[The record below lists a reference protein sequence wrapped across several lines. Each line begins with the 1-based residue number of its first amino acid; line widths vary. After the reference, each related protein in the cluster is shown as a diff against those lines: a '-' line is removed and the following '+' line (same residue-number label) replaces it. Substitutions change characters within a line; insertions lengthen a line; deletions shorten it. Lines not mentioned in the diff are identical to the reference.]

1 VAQHGGKSFL
11 LPGNVERHRQF
22 IMSLPS
28 ATLAVLSALLLIGCA
43 TKENQITPAQAAL
56 ERQSLRELE
65 KEEGAY

>member
-1 VAQHGGKSFL
+1 
-11 LPGNVERHRQF
+11 
-22 IMSLPS
+22 MSLPS